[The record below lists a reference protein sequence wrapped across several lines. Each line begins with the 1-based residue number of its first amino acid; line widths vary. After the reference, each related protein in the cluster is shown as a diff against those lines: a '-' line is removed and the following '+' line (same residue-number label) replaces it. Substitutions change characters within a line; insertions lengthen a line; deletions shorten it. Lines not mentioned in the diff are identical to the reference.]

1 MFKKK
6 SPATA
11 ATHAASHAV
20 PSPQVTACGSTL
32 AAILVSMRAITPS
45 QLDAAR
51 AEFNESAQ
59 ADIMLAS
66 TLRSKGFCTLA
77 DVSTALKIQKNML
90 KGDQAS
96 VALDL
101 MEARI
106 ERFRDKEDVLKD
118 AIEKMGQR
126 LRHER
131 REERREDTGAFNLR
145 LIAAKAV

>member
-6 SPATA
+6 PPKDTPAA
-11 ATHAASHAV
+11 QA
-20 PSPQVTACGSTL
+20 TACGSTL

-59 ADIMLAS
+59 ADVMLAS
-66 TLRSKGFCTLA
+66 MLRSKGFCTSA
-77 DVSTALKIQKNML
+77 DVSTALKIQTKML

-106 ERFRDKEDVLKD
+106 ERFRDKEDVLKG

-126 LRHER
+126 LRQ
-131 REERREDTGAFNLR
+131 ERREDTGAFNLR
-145 LIAAKAV
+145 LIAAKAM